1 MFYFLFFITITNF
14 SLKALPL
21 NDILKANNAVSL
33 NQSIKKYNK
42 KILLETLCEK
52 QKSNKRIPTA
62 CYQLDLNADFW
73 CLNLKLEDL
82 IQLKNLKKDLESKF
96 LSKKCKKHLIKQK
109 KILIY
114 RQKDFF
120 LPELKNYFTVEKP
133 FF

>member
-1 MFYFLFFITITNF
+1 MFYYFFFLTLFNF

-21 NDILKANNAVSL
+21 ESILKANDAGGL
-33 NQSIKKYNK
+33 KQLIQKHEKTK
-42 KILLETLCEK
+42 FLEKLCER
-52 QKSNKRIPTA
+52 QKETKEIPTA
-62 CYQLDLNADFW
+62 CYKLSVNADFW
-73 CLNLKLEDL
+73 CLNLKLEDPRL
-82 IQLKNLKKDLESKF
+82 LKKLERALKVNS
-96 LSKKCKKHLIKQK
+96 LSKKCREHLKTRK